1 MKANGR
7 LDKYKARLVV
17 MGKHSKLVKQQI
29 GIRLDTK
36 VDEVQ

>member
-17 MGKHSKLVKQQI
+17 MDKHSKQVKQQI

-36 VDEVQ
+36 VEEVQ